1 MARAQE
7 NLNIS
12 YNFGILIREALR
24 RFETQE
30 DAAQAL
36 GISSR
41 TLIRYKKMY
50 QNGTQTFNAIE

>member
-1 MARAQE
+1 ME
-7 NLNIS
+7 NLNIN
-12 YNFGILIREALR
+12 YHIGRHVREALR

-30 DAAQAL
+30 EEAQAL

-50 QNGTQTFNAIE
+50 ASEPNK